1 MERGCDKLPL
11 LLYPVAPQ
19 TLDSGNVNAPGRKMF
34 KVNTNKYL
42 FGANSGKHRQEEP
55 TFYPKLYSEYQGMP
69 AIHREN
75 LCQNQ
80 EHLHKVK
87 VTINILS
94 FLVLPPRIVF

>member
-1 MERGCDKLPL
+1 
-11 LLYPVAPQ
+11 
-19 TLDSGNVNAPGRKMF
+19 MF

-80 EHLHKVK
+80 EHLHKVSDYK
-87 VTINILS
+87 HSLLPGSSSSYS
-94 FLVLPPRIVF
+94 FLK